1 MRLRLAVWVFT
12 LTLAV
17 SCSVQG
23 KVIPVY
29 YVGTNS
35 QAPAQMALDLFA
47 GVYPPG
53 TSVTNYPAPVDRT
66 KAESVVAAAIRLY
79 MTNDFSA
86 FVDLYDPSE
95 RSKMDLNSY
104 AGLQA
109 MFSNAVD
116 ITFSQ
121 FCCFGDREWIGY
133 RFKYGGGVEMI
144 GRNPQWVNELNYTNG
159 SFYLSMVLDGISEL
173 VGKASAPTHGF
184 TTPLAGSYRYT
195 FTYPPTGGLHPLRVL
210 FNGTAMKLRIDTNTV
225 ASDEMEAF
233 MTNVVATYRPEDT
246 GSSAALWSAVER
258 DHRLQPG
265 HLESQFFR
273 SNMRRFDG
281 MNVYL
286 VFKLDFGPTAI
297 LYYQTT
303 DQDDKPFGTDNGMH
317 LMTLFK
323 DTNGHYLMTEEN
335 TQQQILFDDN
345 VRDFLSSPL
354 FVDFIFQQIPQPLP
368 ARK

>member
-1 MRLRLAVWVFT
+1 MRLRLAVWVSSV
-12 LTLAV
+12 TLAV
-17 SCSVQG
+17 CCSV
-23 KVIPVY
+23 KAEIVPVY
-29 YVGTNS
+29 FVGTNS
-35 QAPAQMALDLFA
+35 HAAAQMALDMFA
-47 GVYPPG
+47 EVYPPG
-53 TSVTNYPAPVDRT
+53 SSVTSYPAPIDRT

-86 FVDLYDPSE
+86 FVDLYDPGE
-95 RSKMDLNSY
+95 RPKMPLSSY

-133 RFKYGGGVEMI
+133 RFKYGGGVGMI
-144 GRNPQWVNELNYTNG
+144 GKNPRWVNELNYTNG

-184 TTPLAGSYRYT
+184 TTPLAGSYRYV
-195 FTYPPTGGLHPLRVL
+195 FTYPFTGGLHPLRVL
-210 FNGTAMKLRIDTNTV
+210 FNGTAMKLRIDQNTV

-233 MTNVVATYRPEDT
+233 MTNVVATYRSGDV

-258 DHRLQPG
+258 DRRLQRG

-273 SNMRRFDG
+273 ANMRQFDL

-286 VFKLDFGPTAI
+286 IFKLDFGPTAV

-303 DQDDKPFGTDNGMH
+303 DHDDKPFGTQNGMH

-345 VRDFLSSPL
+345 VRSFLSSPL

-368 ARK
+368 AHK